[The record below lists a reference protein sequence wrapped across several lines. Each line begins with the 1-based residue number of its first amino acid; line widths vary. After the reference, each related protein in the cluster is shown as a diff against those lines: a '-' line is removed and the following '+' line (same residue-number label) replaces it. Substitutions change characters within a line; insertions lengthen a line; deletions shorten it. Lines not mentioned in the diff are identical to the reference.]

1 MVAYD
6 VLFSPSTDIDLL
18 ALQASL
24 CSDIAPLT
32 LAPAIAD
39 RIRALPVG
47 YPIAPADIAWCVAGA
62 LGSHSLLLEHGT
74 WARDFLHVR
83 TGQRC
88 PSLDGCSLA
97 TRRALTRHRS
107 PHVRSW
113 AIAATALGQRTF
125 RISYNTAVLAASPAL
140 RVVRMTDDGWT
151 DGSCRPLPG
160 AWASPEDA
168 LANVAA
174 FKLPVVGIT
183 VRQDVSMTAV
193 VEMLLAGG
201 PYNARWHWPAIA
213 ALTSDV
219 EAFRLAARHGR
230 VKEASPCLSLDSDEV
245 VRLCQDPDPAVRTA
259 AVTALGTNDLR
270 IANRAV
276 EPTVDSA
283 TPPAAQKVTRRGG
296 ARRR

>member
-6 VLFSPSTDIDLL
+6 LFFSPSTDIDLL

-24 CSDIAPLT
+24 CSDIVPLT

-39 RIRALPVG
+39 RIHALPVG
-47 YPIAPADIAWCVAGA
+47 HPIAPADIAWCVAGA
-62 LGSHSLLLEHGT
+62 LGSHSLLQEHRD

-97 TRRALTRHRS
+97 ARRALTRHRS

-174 FKLPVVGIT
+174 FKLPVVGFT

-201 PYNARWHWPAIA
+201 PYNALWHWPAIVRLIGNA
-213 ALTSDV
+213 N
-219 EAFRLAARHGR
+219 AFRLAVRHDR
-230 VKEASPCLSLDSDEV
+230 MDDAAPWLALTSPELVE
-245 VRLCQDPDPAVRTA
+245 LCEDANPEVRTA
-259 AVTALGTNDLR
+259 VVTATSADGLCIDGRKPEVGARVDELR
-270 IANRAV
+270 H
-276 EPTVDSA
+276 PS
-283 TPPAAQKVTRRGG
+283 RRGK
-296 ARRR
+296 RM